1 MSAGG
6 VPYLPVSY
14 WFSNWFCFIFSCG
27 LKEGNGVFW
36 NFVFIFLPLSLV
48 VILLFMLILYF
59 LIWVKIYTEGK
70 QIAATIGEQSV
81 TSSRILVVTRNMSF
95 FILVFILRF
104 TLLAVHGLW
113 VYIDEPPTALYHILS
128 FVTCAGG
135 IFNELIYLTV
145 RRNHL

>member
-1 MSAGG
+1 
-6 VPYLPVSY
+6 
-14 WFSNWFCFIFSCG
+14 
-27 LKEGNGVFW
+27 
-36 NFVFIFLPLSLV
+36 
-48 VILLFMLILYF
+48 MLILYF
-59 LIWVKIYTEGK
+59 LVWMKIYTEGK

-95 FILVFILRF
+95 FILWF
-104 TLLAVHGLW
+104 TLLAVHVLW